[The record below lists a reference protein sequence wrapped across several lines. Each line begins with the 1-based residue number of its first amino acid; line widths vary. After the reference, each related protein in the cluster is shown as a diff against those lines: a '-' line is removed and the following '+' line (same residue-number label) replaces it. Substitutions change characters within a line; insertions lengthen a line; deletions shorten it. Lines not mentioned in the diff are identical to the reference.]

1 MYNCFFFRLKNTVH
15 KAKQIIIIINLVES
29 LSLFDQFQDSVSFQ
43 TTTSSTRVFLGV
55 TALLQEKSEGV
66 LLLLSLNAGPE
77 IKTNYFQT
85 VFFLIFEW
93 KEKLKFTS
101 YSRLVRNLIRTCL
114 RYLKLTSSSMEFPVF
129 AVTVLDM
136 LGFIMAASLS
146 LSIDDVGTFN
156 SLCKVFFISVNLC

>member
-1 MYNCFFFRLKNTVH
+1 MTNQSELNLTGMFEQIDFPLILMFSLSFWKLRPMNINIYSKSICTIVFFFRLKNTVH

-43 TTTSSTRVFLGV
+43 TTTSSTRVFLVV

-85 VFFLIFEW
+85 VFF
-93 KEKLKFTS
+93 
-101 YSRLVRNLIRTCL
+101 
-114 RYLKLTSSSMEFPVF
+114 
-129 AVTVLDM
+129 
-136 LGFIMAASLS
+136 
-146 LSIDDVGTFN
+146 FN
-156 SLCKVFFISVNLC
+156 F